1 MFRTMTRAAALATA
15 LALPLA
21 AAAQEGDTSPNGVVT
36 LYPDGMFPPTGTWN
50 LATRAGDFVYVA
62 GMRGIVPETNTLA
75 EGNEARVR
83 QAFVNMQTIAASQGA
98 TLQDAVRIVVYVTDM
113 YRYRPIVNQIQE
125 ELWAGRPY
133 PPRTIIEVD
142 RLNQDDIVEVEGTF
156 YAPRS

>member
-1 MFRTMTRAAALATA
+1 MSKTTLAVAISAALIAAPLTA
-15 LALPLA
+15 LAQA
-21 AAAQEGDTSPNGVVT
+21 SNTSPNGVVT
-36 LYPDGMFPPTGTWN
+36 LSPEGMFPPTGTWN
-50 LATRAGDFVYVA
+50 LATRAGDFVYIA

-83 QAFVNMQTIAASQGA
+83 QAFTNMQTIAASEGA

-113 YRYRPIVNQIQE
+113 YRYRPIVNKIQE
-125 ELWAGRPY
+125 EMWAGRPY

-156 YAPRS
+156 YAPKN